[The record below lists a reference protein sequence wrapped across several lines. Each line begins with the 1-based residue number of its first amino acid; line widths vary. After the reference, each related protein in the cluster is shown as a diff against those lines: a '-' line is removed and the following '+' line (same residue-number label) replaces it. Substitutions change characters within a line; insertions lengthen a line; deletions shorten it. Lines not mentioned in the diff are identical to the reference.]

1 MCPNMRCGLLS
12 HPYDYKSIGTVASQQ
27 LDDISVSEGREKWS
41 IYVAP
46 WRVSSSMMSE

>member
-12 HPYDYKSIGTVASQQ
+12 YPYYYSSFGTVASRQ
-27 LDDISVSEGREKWS
+27 LDDIGISEGRENWS
-41 IYVAP
+41 AYVAP